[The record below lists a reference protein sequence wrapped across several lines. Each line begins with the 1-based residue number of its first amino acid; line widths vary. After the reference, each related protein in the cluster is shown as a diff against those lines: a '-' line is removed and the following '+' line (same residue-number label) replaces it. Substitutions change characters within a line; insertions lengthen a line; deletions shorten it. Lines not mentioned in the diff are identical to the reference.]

1 MKSLKGFVNII
12 KPTGMTSSDV
22 VCKIKKILK
31 MKKVGHLGT
40 LDPAAA
46 GVLPVAVG
54 KATKFFDY
62 FLSKEKKY
70 TAVVKFGITTD
81 SLDSFGN
88 ITNID
93 KDVLVTKEMILSVLD
108 EFNGEIYQ
116 LPPKYS
122 ALKVNGKKAYE
133 LAREGV
139 EFELKPRKI
148 TIFDINLR
156 EQSDLNTFVFDV
168 HCSAGTYIRTL
179 FADIAAKMGTIAV
192 VPVIIRTKSGAFE
205 TETALTIEEFEKT
218 KEIIQIE
225 TVFSD
230 FKQIEIDENMAKK
243 VLNGVSVYA
252 NELGLDNLYN
262 LPFIIKFK
270 GEVVGLYELK
280 DSKTAPIAFVYEL
293 SEELW

>member
-70 TAVVKFGITTD
+70 TAVVHFGITTD

-88 ITNID
+88 ITNIN
-93 KDVLVTKEMILSVLD
+93 KNTLVTKDMILSVLD
-108 EFNGEIYQ
+108 EFKGEIYQ

-270 GEVVGLYELK
+270 GEVVGFYELK

-293 SEELW
+293 SEEL